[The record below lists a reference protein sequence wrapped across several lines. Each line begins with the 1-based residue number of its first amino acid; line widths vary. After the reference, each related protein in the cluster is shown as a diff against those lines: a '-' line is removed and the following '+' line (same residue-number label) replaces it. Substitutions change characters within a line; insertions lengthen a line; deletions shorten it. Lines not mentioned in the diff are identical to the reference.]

1 MAAGCTFDRDGLIMA
16 AGQPRNFPF
25 DFEKLDLDPP
35 FAELRRDEPV
45 CRVQLPYGEAAWLAT
60 RYADVKV
67 VLGDPRFSRAAA
79 VGRDEPRNRP
89 HRGRPGT
96 IKNLDP
102 PEHSRLRRLLAKAFT
117 VRQVEQARPRVQ
129 QIADELVTAMLAK
142 GAPADLVEDFA
153 MPLTITVM
161 CELLGVPFDDRA
173 DFRLWSD
180 AFLATTRFT
189 PEQVAEYL
197 TCLQNYIG
205 GLVAQRRETPTD
217 DLLSALVAARDD
229 ADRLSEEE
237 LLALAESI
245 LIGGHET
252 TATQITKFVYVL
264 LTHPEQNATLNA
276 DLNLVPQAVEELL
289 RYIPLGGGGL
299 QSRYALEDVELGGVL
314 VRAGEPVIPA
324 AHSGN
329 YDDTVYSDPRQLDLT
344 RKEATHL
351 SFGHGPHHCV
361 GAALGRMELQVA
373 LRTLLDRLPGLRFA
387 GSEADVVWKT
397 GMAIRGI
404 ERMPITWET
413 SASKR
418 GSAVEG

>member
-1 MAAGCTFDRDGLIMA
+1 MVAGRTFDRDGLIMA
-16 AGQPRNFPF
+16 AGQPRDFPF
-25 DFEKLDLDPP
+25 DFDKLDLDPP

-129 QIADELVTAMLAK
+129 QIADELVAAMLAK

-161 CELLGVPFDDRA
+161 CELLGVPFEDRA

-189 PEQVAEYL
+189 PEQVADYL
-197 TCLQNYIG
+197 TCLQDYIA
-205 GLVAQRRETPTD
+205 GLVAQRRETPTG

-229 ADRLSEEE
+229 ADRLSEAE

-252 TATQITKFVYVL
+252 TATQITKFVYAL
-264 LTHPEQNATLNA
+264 LTHPEQDAALRA
-276 DLNLVPQAVEELL
+276 DPNLVPQAVEELL
-289 RYIPLGGGGL
+289 RYVPLGGGGL
-299 QSRYALEDVELGGVL
+299 QPRYALEDVELGGVL

-324 AHSGN
+324 AQSGN
-329 YDDTVYSDPRQLDLT
+329 YDDTVYSDPATLDLT

-351 SFGHGPHHCV
+351 SFGYGPHHCV

-373 LRTLLDRLPGLRFA
+373 LRTLLDRLPGMRFA

-413 SASKR
+413 PAPKR
-418 GSAVEG
+418 GSTVEG